1 MNFELGN
8 PEGRGDSSSLGN
20 SGGRGGG
27 GVKKPCLPSGRGVVE
42 FFWNNPMG
50 GWREVS
56 ISHRPVTSS
65 DLKQEGSFFRRTVST
80 FLQLFVWVVTLLES
94 YDVTNN
100 VLAAILDF
108 TRN

>member
-1 MNFELGN
+1 MSNNNGN
-8 PEGRGDSSSLGN
+8 PVVQG
-20 SGGRGGG
+20 GGRGGWG
-27 GVKKPCLPSGRGVVE
+27 GGVE

-65 DLKQEGSFFRRTVST
+65 DLKQEGSFFRRTLST